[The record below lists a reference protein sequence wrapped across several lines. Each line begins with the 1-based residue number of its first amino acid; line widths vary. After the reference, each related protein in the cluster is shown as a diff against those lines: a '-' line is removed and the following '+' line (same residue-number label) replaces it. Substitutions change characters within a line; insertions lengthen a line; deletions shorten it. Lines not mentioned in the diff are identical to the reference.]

1 MPRRALFLIT
11 VLVLALHWLVLSGV
25 PLAWD
30 NPRSPVGKVFST
42 RSIAAP
48 PPPAAAV
55 AAVAAVA
62 PIAAKPAVAPKPPA
76 RPKPQARATPQPPA
90 AQAPPPASPSTEA
103 TAPSTEAGA
112 DVALAAPAEAVSTV
126 VEERSPQRQPPLH
139 RHQPRH
145 HQRLSPLK
153 PQQAWTSPRPGLART
168 TRPTR
173 HHRLCACPRLH
184 GWRLT

>member
-30 NPRSPVGKVFST
+30 NPGSPVGKVFRT

-62 PIAAKPAVAPKPPA
+62 PRAAEPAGGPQRPARPRPPRRHPPRPPPPRPPPPA
-76 RPKPQARATPQPPA
+76 RRQVQTSRW
-90 AQAPPPASPSTEA
+90 PPPPKLSRP
-103 TAPSTEAGA
+103 
-112 DVALAAPAEAVSTV
+112 LWRK
-126 VEERSPQRQPPLH
+126 RSPQRQPPPH
-139 RHQPRH
+139 RHQPRQ
-145 HQRLSPLK
+145 HQPLSPRK

-168 TRPTR
+168 TRPAR
-173 HHRLCACPRLH
+173 PPRLCACLRPH

>member
-30 NPRSPVGKVFST
+30 NPGSPVGKVFRT

-55 AAVAAVA
+55 AAVAAGA
-62 PIAAKPAVAPKPPA
+62 
-76 RPKPQARATPQPPA
+76 PA
-90 AQAPPPASPSTEA
+90 AAEPAGAPPPPPPPPPSPPPPA
-103 TAPSTEAGA
+103 GRQVQPSRWPPPPK
-112 DVALAAPAEAVSTV
+112 LSRPLWRK
-126 VEERSPQRQPPLH
+126 RSPQRQPPLH
-139 RHQPRH
+139 RHQPRQ

-168 TRPTR
+168 TRPAR
-173 HHRLCACPRLH
+173 PPRLCACLRPH

>member
-30 NPRSPVGKVFST
+30 NPGSPVGKVFRT

-62 PIAAKPAVAPKPPA
+62 PVAAQPAVAPQPPPRPPPPAPATPPPPA
-76 RPKPQARATPQPPA
+76 R
-90 AQAPPPASPSTEA
+90 
-103 TAPSTEAGA
+103 
-112 DVALAAPAEAVSTV
+112 LAAPAGRAFEVSGQARKFAQSARAELRWEHDGSRYEA
-126 VEERSPQRQPPLH
+126 RQEI
-139 RHQPRH
+139 
-145 HQRLSPLK
+145 S
-153 PQQAWTSPRPGLART
+153 AF
-168 TRPTR
+168 
-173 HHRLCACPRLH
+173 
-184 GWRLT
+184 